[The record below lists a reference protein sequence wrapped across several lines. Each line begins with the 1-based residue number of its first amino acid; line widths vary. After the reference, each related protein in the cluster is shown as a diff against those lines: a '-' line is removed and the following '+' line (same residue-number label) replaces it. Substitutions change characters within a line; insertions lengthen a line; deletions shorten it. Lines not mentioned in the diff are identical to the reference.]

1 MGNRRTKGLQ
11 QRLNKIEEDIFAG
24 EDIDIKEFYLLKKE
38 LITALKNGNINKQK
52 YNIVF
57 HSTNGVLKIYS
68 TIWIVG
74 EKYIGVKGNLVIPI
88 SSILDIKI

>member
-1 MGNRRTKGLQ
+1 MEKYIPRIPTEDLVH
-11 QRLNKIEEDIFAG
+11 IEIVNPDPDEREREGI
-24 EDIDIKEFYLLKKE
+24 ELRKE
-38 LITALKNGNINKQK
+38 LVKALKNGNINKQK

-88 SSILDIKI
+88 SSILDIRI